1 MRSPPAAFLLPLL
14 ALVLGAGCVKTK
26 KTTYVDPDAYGAVE
40 GTGIE
45 ARDVRAVASQMAR
58 DLLASPIIQAFQ
70 GAPRIAVIPVKNRSR
85 FLIDQNIFTTL
96 ITDILIQNSAGK
108 LAILNRDIVDQIM
121 KEREMKRAGQ
131 VDSAGMKAM
140 AGADYFLEGEIQS
153 LSASTSEAQSD
164 YVVIRFQL
172 TDAETG
178 IVGWS
183 SSFQMK
189 KEGSWGVMYQ

>member
-1 MRSPPAAFLLPLL
+1 MRIVLAALALPL
-14 ALVLGAGCVKTK
+14 ALGCGVKTK

-45 ARDVRAVASQMAR
+45 ARDVRAVAQQMAR
-58 DLLASPIIQAFQ
+58 DMLASPLVSGFE
-70 GAPRIAVIPVKNRSR
+70 GAPRIAVLPVKNRSR
-85 FLIDQNIFTTL
+85 FLIDQEIFTTL
-96 ITDILIQNSAGK
+96 ITDLLIQNAAGK

-121 KEREMKRAGQ
+121 REREMKRSGA
-131 VDSAGMKAM
+131 VDSSQLKAL
-140 AGADYFLEGEIQS
+140 AGADYFLEGEVQS
-153 LSASTSEAQSD
+153 LSASTADAQSD
-164 YVVIRFQL
+164 YVVIRFQM

-183 SSFQMK
+183 NSYEMK